1 MKLIVFYLK
10 PTNGAIMYRAC
21 LSNKDFR
28 NYSFD
33 LIIAVTGVSK
43 NDAVVQMLDKAYG
56 INNFDT
62 GLIFTFF
69 VGQFISP

>member
-1 MKLIVFYLK
+1 MNYPPEKDNTAEDKTTNEITPAYEVNCFFYLK
-10 PTNGAIMYRAC
+10 PTNGATMYRAC

-43 NDAVVQMLDKAYG
+43 NDAVV
-56 INNFDT
+56 
-62 GLIFTFF
+62 
-69 VGQFISP
+69 